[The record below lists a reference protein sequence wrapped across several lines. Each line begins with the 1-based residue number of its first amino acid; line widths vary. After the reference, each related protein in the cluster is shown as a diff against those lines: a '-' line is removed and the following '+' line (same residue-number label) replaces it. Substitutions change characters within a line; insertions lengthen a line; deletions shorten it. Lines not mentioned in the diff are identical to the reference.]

1 MAKTRL
7 SKCSFVEHGYGQVEE
22 NHLSARRTG
31 RIYAQ
36 LPAAAS
42 IELLENGQF
51 VKYNYKDKV
60 VDFSG
65 QGEWMLVNNEVKI
78 YELREQADDFA
89 MIKDNYGVS
98 AVNYARN
105 TVSTTAF
112 GVYDAAG
119 NTSPAN
125 TSMVPRVFGT
135 QVGDIYTTN
144 TINEESVIVG
154 DILKVN
160 AADGYLSK
168 TGDSDMEWQVV
179 KVYTMPDLQKG
190 VKLQRVQ

>member
-1 MAKTRL
+1 MAKIRL

-60 VDFSG
+60 VDFAG
-65 QGEWMLVNNEVKI
+65 QGEWMLVNNEIKI

-89 MIKDNYGVS
+89 MVKDNYGVS

-105 TVSTTAF
+105 TVSTSAF

-135 QVGDIYTTN
+135 QVGDLYTTN
-144 TINEESVIVG
+144 TINEESVAVG

>member
-1 MAKTRL
+1 MAKIRL

-42 IELLENGQF
+42 IDLLENGQF

-78 YELREQADDFA
+78 YELRDQTDDFA

-98 AVNYARN
+98 AVDYAGN
-105 TVSTTAF
+105 KVSTSAF

-119 NTSPAN
+119 NAAPAN

-135 QVGDIYTTN
+135 QVGDLYTTN
-144 TINEESVIVG
+144 TINEESVEVG

-190 VKLQRVQ
+190 AKLQRVQ

>member
-36 LPAAAS
+36 LPASAS
-42 IELLENGQF
+42 IDLLENGQF

-78 YELREQADDFA
+78 YELKEQADDFA

-98 AVNYARN
+98 AVNYAGN

-119 NTSPAN
+119 NASPAN

-144 TINEESVIVG
+144 TINEESVTVG

>member
-1 MAKTRL
+1 MAKIRL

-60 VDFSG
+60 VDFAG

-89 MIKDNYGVS
+89 MVKDNYGVS

-105 TVSTTAF
+105 TVSTSAF

-135 QVGDIYTTN
+135 QIGDLYTTN
-144 TINEESVIVG
+144 TINEESVAVG

>member
-42 IELLENGQF
+42 IDLLENGQF

-78 YELREQADDFA
+78 YGSKEQADDFA
-89 MIKDNYGVS
+89 MIKDDYGVS
-98 AVNYARN
+98 AVSYAGN
-105 TVSTTAF
+105 TVSTSAF

-119 NTSPAN
+119 NSFPAN

-144 TINEESVIVG
+144 TINDESVTVG

>member
-1 MAKTRL
+1 MAKIRL

-60 VDFSG
+60 VDFAG

-89 MIKDNYGVS
+89 MVKDNYGVS
-98 AVNYARN
+98 AVNYAEN
-105 TVSTTAF
+105 TVSTSAF

-135 QVGDIYTTN
+135 QVGDLYTTN
-144 TINEESVIVG
+144 TINEESVAVG

>member
-42 IELLENGQF
+42 IDLLENGQF

-78 YELREQADDFA
+78 YESREQADDFA

-98 AVNYARN
+98 TVNYAGN
-105 TVSTTAF
+105 TVSTSAF

-125 TSMVPRVFGT
+125 TSMVPRIFGT

-144 TINEESVIVG
+144 TINEESVMVG

>member
-60 VDFSG
+60 VDFTG

-89 MIKDNYGVS
+89 MVKDNYGVS
-98 AVNYARN
+98 AVNYAGN
-105 TVSTTAF
+105 TTSTSAF

-135 QVGDIYTTN
+135 QVGDFYTTN
-144 TINEESVIVG
+144 TINEESVAVG

>member
-89 MIKDNYGVS
+89 MVKDNYGIS
-98 AVNYARN
+98 AVNYAGN
-105 TVSTTAF
+105 TTSTSAF

-119 NTSPAN
+119 NTSPTN

-135 QVGDIYTTN
+135 QVGDLYTTN
-144 TINEESVIVG
+144 TINEESVAVG